1 MATAAPPS
9 ILMPALPS
17 DCPSLQG
24 DSRHF
29 ISRREFEVWSRTH
42 PSVRPQTV
50 PTASTSTSS
59 SAPATTTSSTS
70 ATINSSSNARPSG
83 VGNDTPGYSGDGV
96 LLDAAPQ
103 HPVSHLL
110 QSIPPR
116 APSRSSRSNILSYTV
131 HLATSSR
138 LEAYTLPN
146 GARALLHRAEDV
158 SDKDHI
164 DLDDSWLDAEQKSQ
178 GLWKLGVSLLRAN
191 RREGDLPASVA
202 RRVELAGL
210 TEELLSNPTPEG
222 AVCKI
227 TSHDVVASEA
237 VPGIKALQ
245 VLTSPD
251 TTTLY
256 HSTSTHAVDSSR
268 PKNTSIAQLLIN
280 MKFAREEGS
289 TASTSLNSSSAA
301 VEADDKS
308 ALLGEESPMGSV
320 FSTQAT
326 SSSSRGSDLTAAP
339 HMDYRIVRGQA
350 MRSRAKDIFGSSI
363 LPSTSTTWCR
373 RHRVAS
379 CSVCLMVASTR
390 PDKHRNVPGQGL
402 DVGANGEGAPG
413 KRPLVDVIPRFL
425 SLSAHLLKDARN
437 RVLRQDSDRS
447 EDFDS
452 YLAKNDATQVAEVD
466 IAVTAA
472 WFSLLHSFVIQAS
485 LEGYLVDGWTGT
497 SAIETLF
504 GCGCGV
510 WEGRG
515 WSARV
520 TTQSTTTTV
529 PRPPRSTTAM
539 EVDQG
544 DDEDEDSDDDDDE
557 DEEAH
562 LEAERENEKGKLVE
576 AAQLLFGSRDVAQ
589 ADFERSMRDRIHEFL
604 NVPEECTLKSHL
616 TSLSSKYPL
625 SKFENDMYEFLNA
638 TIRFLGKPSLV
649 KQYEQSLSSN
659 PFSVA
664 DMAPDPWALT
674 PFFARVDSVAP
685 SPVVEDL
692 EASKGKKRRMA

>member
-1 MATAAPPS
+1 MATSAPPS

-59 SAPATTTSSTS
+59 SAPATMASTASATTNTSSS
-70 ATINSSSNARPSG
+70 ARPNG
-83 VGNDTPGYSGDGV
+83 IGTDTPGYR
-96 LLDAAPQ
+96 APQ

-158 SDKDHI
+158 SDEDHI

-222 AVCKI
+222 SVCKI

-256 HSTSTHAVDSSR
+256 HSTSAHAVDLSR
-268 PKNTSIAQLLIN
+268 PKNTSIAQSLIN
-280 MKFAREEGS
+280 MKFAKEEEGC
-289 TASTSLNSSSAA
+289 TVSTSATSLSAA
-301 VEADDKS
+301 AEAEDKPTY
-308 ALLGEESPMGSV
+308 LDKDSPARSV
-320 FSTQAT
+320 FSTQGAGST
-326 SSSSRGSDLTAAP
+326 SRGSDLTAAP

-373 RHRVAS
+373 RHRVGS

-390 PDKHRNVPGQGL
+390 LNKHRNVPGQGL

-425 SLSAHLLKDARN
+425 SLSAHLLKDARD
-437 RVLRQDSDRS
+437 RVLRQESDRS
-447 EDFDS
+447 EEFDS
-452 YLAKNDATQVAEVD
+452 YLAKNDATQVAEVE

-472 WFSLLHSFVIQAS
+472 WFSLLHSFVIQAC

-520 TTQSTTTTV
+520 TTQSATTIV

-539 EVDQG
+539 DVDQG
-544 DDEDEDSDDDDDE
+544 DDADDDSDDDDDD

-562 LEAERENEKGKLVE
+562 LEVEREKEKGKLVE

-604 NVPEECTLKSHL
+604 NVPEGRTLKSHL
-616 TSLSSKYPL
+616 TSLSSKYRL
-625 SKFENDMYEFLNA
+625 SEFENDMYEFLNA
-638 TIRFLGKPSLV
+638 TIRFLGKPSLA
-649 KQYEQSLSSN
+649 KQYEQSLSSKPIN
-659 PFSVA
+659 VA

-685 SPVVEDL
+685 SPAVEDL
-692 EASKGKKRRMA
+692 EASKGKKRRTT